1 MAVAGVRGMCYQ
13 SNNMQ
18 TSFIC
23 IKANLNLTPVLYCK
37 FDYHKMS
44 KQLIYL
50 DNNATTP
57 IDPRVLEAMMP
68 FLTDNF
74 ANANST
80 HQFGLGAFEAVKN
93 SRKQIAEL
101 IGAETN
107 EIIFTSGATEAINL
121 AIKGVAE
128 NYGSKGKHIVTIATE
143 HTAALDTCG
152 YLESKSFEVTYL
164 QVKKDGLIDLAELT
178 NALRP
183 DTILVAAMY
192 INNETGVIQ
201 PLKEIAEMAHNMG
214 ALFMTDGTQA
224 VGKIPL
230 NVNDLGIDMMCFSG
244 HKLYAPKGVGALY
257 VRQRNPNRVKI
268 PALIHGGGHER
279 GLRSGT
285 LNVPGIVA
293 LGKAC
298 MLAKT
303 EMNKNAVAILE
314 LRNYLENELLKIED
328 TSVNGSIDHR
338 LYNVSNVCFQ
348 GADSDAV
355 IMGLSNPEN
364 ELPLI
369 AISNGSACTST
380 SIEPSHVLTAMGLN
394 ETAAFNSIRFSIG
407 KFNTKAEIDLT
418 IEMAKNVVSRL
429 RAMVA

>member
-1 MAVAGVRGMCYQ
+1 
-13 SNNMQ
+13 
-18 TSFIC
+18 
-23 IKANLNLTPVLYCK
+23 
-37 FDYHKMS
+37 MS

-80 HQFGLGAFEAVKN
+80 HQFGLEAFEAVKN

-101 IGAETN
+101 IGSETN

-128 NYGSKGKHIVTIATE
+128 NYGNKGKHIVTIATE
-143 HTAALDTCG
+143 HTAVLDTCG
-152 YLESKSFEVTYL
+152 YLESKGFEVTYL
-164 QVKKDGLIDLAELT
+164 PVKKDGLIDLAELAK
-178 NALRP
+178 ALRP
-183 DTILVAAMY
+183 DTILVAVMY
-192 INNETGVIQ
+192 VNNETGIIQ
-201 PLKEIAEMAHNMG
+201 QIKEIAEMAHYIG

-257 VRQRNPNRVKI
+257 VRQRNSNRVKI

-303 EMNKNAVAILE
+303 EMNKNGVAILE
-314 LRNYLENELLKIED
+314 LRNYLEKELLKIED
-328 TSVNGSIDHR
+328 TSVNGNKVYR
-338 LYNVSNVCFQ
+338 LYNVSNICFE

-369 AISNGSACTST
+369 AVSNGSACSSV
-380 SIEPSHVLTAMGLN
+380 SIEPSHVLTAMGLD

-407 KFNTKAEIDLT
+407 KFNTKTEIDLA
-418 IEMAKNVVSRL
+418 IEMVKSVVSGL
-429 RAMVA
+429 RAMVG